1 MRANTGGHAVGLPCP
16 QCARTWSTEQTL
28 AGHLMD
34 AHGMAPS
41 PAVARAMQAAHE
53 MLDKRHRKVGAV
65 SDRGDAHEP
74 PDTPVAVEERA
85 MSAKVCGYCKS
96 TEHVYHD
103 CAKAKAFRARKA
115 SMAIPRKDAKPKA
128 SADGNLV
135 EHIRRL
141 KADMERGQAAE
152 RELAEVRKL
161 LEARGR

>member
-1 MRANTGGHAVGLPCP
+1 MRANTGGHAVVLPCP

-34 AHGMAPS
+34 AHGMDAS
-41 PAVARAMQAAHE
+41 SAVARAMQVAHE
-53 MLDKRHRKVGAV
+53 VMDKRHPKLGGPAN
-65 SDRGDAHEP
+65 GGEAHEP
-74 PDTPVAVEERA
+74 PDTSVAAEERA
-85 MSAKVCGYCKS
+85 IKSKVCGYCKS

-103 CAKAKAFRARKA
+103 CAKAKAFRARRT
-115 SMAIPRKDAKPKA
+115 STVIPRKDAKPKA